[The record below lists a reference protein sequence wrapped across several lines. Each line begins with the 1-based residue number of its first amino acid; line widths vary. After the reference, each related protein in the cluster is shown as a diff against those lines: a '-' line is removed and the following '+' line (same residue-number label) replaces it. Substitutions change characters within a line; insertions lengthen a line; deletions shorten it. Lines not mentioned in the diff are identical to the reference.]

1 MVDIFIAGVLLEI
14 LNPTL
19 ENVSEILARFPPLYC
34 LRIRRVVRNL
44 VDIHT
49 SLNVYAKVCGCSR
62 EPASYNTWLVVL
74 NIPHFNILSIIY
86 LFRLFTQYASP
97 GWFIGE
103 SGETRWVR
111 WEYAI
116 RVSY

>member
-1 MVDIFIAGVLLEI
+1 MVDIFIAIVLLEI

-62 EPASYNTWLVVL
+62 EPEAITLGL
-74 NIPHFNILSIIY
+74 
-86 LFRLFTQYASP
+86 LF
-97 GWFIGE
+97 
-103 SGETRWVR
+103 
-111 WEYAI
+111 
-116 RVSY
+116 